1 MPQEV
6 MLYHSGQVGAPGA
19 NLAIAGGMSGLLD
32 ACLVNG
38 FNVQGVATLTRS
50 GTTATATTSGT
61 HGFAVGEWVDVAGAD
76 QAAYNGRV
84 KVTAAPAVN
93 QFTYE
98 VTGSPA
104 TPATGTITA
113 RYGPAGWSKP
123 HSGTN
128 GGVYVTG
135 AGSLGHAMQVE
146 DGNPYS
152 DGNASCRT
160 RIVTVPTGFPDS
172 GDDLGEQCRMN
183 KSGSGW
189 VLVADPRSCYVII
202 GAAMTFCFGEFASL
216 LSGDTFAFFQNRGR
230 NADAAGWAVVE
241 DGTAGAASISVNPGV
256 WFPRATVSAQGQTN
270 TLGATIIR
278 GASQLFGTVY
288 AHPLNTSVKPSSLS
302 SSSSN
307 YGNAV
312 LRRQDVVFPNLA
324 DNSMPLLPE
333 FLVEV
338 VSGLSTLRGR
348 LRGVYFPLSKADG
361 GSFVNNV
368 LRLDDVVI
376 NGTLRKIALCRY
388 ANGGQIA
395 FDMGETWS

>member
-84 KVTAAPAVN
+84 KVTATPAVN

-146 DGNPYS
+146 DDNPYA
-152 DGNASCRT
+152 DANASCRT
-160 RIVTVPTGFPDS
+160 RIVTGVSGFPDS
-172 GDDLGEQCRMN
+172 GTQLAEQIRVT
-183 KSGSGW
+183 KGSGW
-189 VLVADPRSCYVII
+189 VLVADHRTCYLNMN
-202 GAAMTFCFGEFASL
+202 GTMFAFGEFASY
-216 LSGDTFAFFQNRGR
+216 LSGDLYAFFQSR
-230 NADAAGWAVVE
+230 NTTASAVTSKVYQDRSTVITNINPAAVVPLSDSRVQDNAGGNDAPLCLLRPVTQIAPHIRGYCQALPRGG
-241 DGTAGAASISVNPGV
+241 DGTGSSAATQ
-256 WFPRATVSAQGQTN
+256 WVS
-270 TLGATIIR
+270 
-278 GASQLFGTVY
+278 
-288 AHPLNTSVKPSSLS
+288 PLN
-302 SSSSN
+302 
-307 YGNAV
+307 A
-312 LRRQDVVFPNLA
+312 A
-324 DNSMPLLPE
+324 DNALPLVPCFALEPY
-333 FLVEV
+333 
-338 VSGLSTLRGR
+338 GGNMCLRAR
-348 LRGVYFPLSKADG
+348 FRGVYAPLGQIPS

-368 LRLDDVVI
+368 AVLDDVVI
-376 NGTLRKIALCRY
+376 GGDVRKIAVTRI
-388 ANGGQIA
+388 GQGLALHLA
-395 FDMGETWS
+395 FDIGPSWG

>member
-93 QFTYE
+93 QFAYE

-146 DGNPYS
+146 DDNPYA
-152 DGNASCRT
+152 DANASCRT

-172 GDDLGEQCRMN
+172 GDDLGEQCRIT
-183 KSGSGW
+183 KSGAGW
-189 VLVADPRSCYVII
+189 VLVADDRTCYVII
-202 GAAMTFCFGEFASL
+202 GAQVSFCFGEFESL
-216 LSGDTFAFFQNRGR
+216 LSGDLFSFFQNRGQ
-230 NADAAGWAVVE
+230 NAIGSVVANDSAVSGGSTVGAGLWFPAASSAANDTAASFGATIVRGVSQLAGTVTAHPWAAGVSPAHA
-241 DGTAGAASISVNPGV
+241 DAGAAVA
-256 WFPRATVSAQGQTN
+256 F
-270 TLGATIIR
+270 
-278 GASQLFGTVY
+278 
-288 AHPLNTSVKPSSLS
+288 
-302 SSSSN
+302 
-307 YGNAV
+307 AV
-312 LRRQDVVFPNLA
+312 RRRQNLQFPNQA
-324 DNSMPLLPE
+324 DNTVPLVPE
-333 FLVEV
+333 YLVERV
-338 VSGLSTLRGR
+338 AGLRTMRGR
-348 LRGVYFPLSKADG
+348 LRGAYFPLALADS

-388 ANGGQIA
+388 AGGAQIA
-395 FDMGETWS
+395 FDMGETWI